1 MPLKEVSFEYEID
14 KLLFVFLLTISIY
27 CILIMQSMQPAREG
41 SCRQSMMGWPPTA
54 YPHSSATQTTEDQEY
69 VQLQTEVQ
77 VLVTQ

>member
-1 MPLKEVSFEYEID
+1 
-14 KLLFVFLLTISIY
+14 
-27 CILIMQSMQPAREG
+27 MQSMQPAREG